1 MEIREKKMIKNIIF
15 DVGKVLVEWEPE
27 AAMRKLG
34 MDEAKLQAVAAA
46 TVYTP
51 EWDESDRGILEPE
64 ELLDGFVR
72 RAPEYEKEIRL
83 FWENIGLA
91 IYQYDYV
98 KGWMRTL
105 KEQGC
110 HLYILSNYGKWTY
123 ERTQEALSFLEN
135 VDGALFSFQ
144 VKQIKP
150 EPEIYQTLLKKF
162 NLIPE
167 ECVFIDDRTENI
179 KGAKA
184 QGIHGIVFT
193 SHADAVEKLREYGVD
208 SAL

>member
-1 MEIREKKMIKNIIF
+1 MIRNIIF

-34 MDEAKLQAVAAA
+34 MDEAAVRAVADA
-46 TVYTP
+46 TVHTP
-51 EWDESDRGILEPE
+51 EWDESDRGALTPA

-98 KGWMRTL
+98 KNWMRTL
-105 KEQGC
+105 KEQGF
-110 HLYILSNYGKWTY
+110 HLYILSNYGEWTY
-123 ERTQEALSFLEN
+123 AHTQEALSFIN
-135 VDGALFSFQ
+135 DVDGALFSFQ

-150 EPEIYQTLLKKF
+150 EAEIYQTLLKKYD
-162 NLIPE
+162 LIPE
-167 ECVFIDDRTENI
+167 ECVFMDDREVNI
-179 KGAKA
+179 AAAKA
-184 QGIHGIVFT
+184 HGINGIVFT
-193 SHADAVEKLREYGVD
+193 TYTDAVEKLREYGVNC
-208 SAL
+208 